1 MADPDRVHPECEL
14 SKAIGA
20 FQMALLAA
28 GAATGVAEAPV
39 APVAAGAGAPSPA
52 LHGAELEDENQH
64 GTAAA
69 AAALAEEDE
78 EDDVNDEVD
87 VDDEAAMDLWY
98 DEAVLEDEVEQH
110 TGGDGGGE
118 GGGEGGGDET
128 AIPTKE
134 RETPKKAEKDKK
146 AKKAKKAQEAQVQ
159 EIQEAYGQEASSM
172 IPPEARC
179 WFRKELE
186 ECKALKVVTIPADHN
201 CLFHA
206 LAYHLSP
213 LGHEVV
219 RKMVCD
225 ELALDPGQRYSEAF
239 APGEDNLNEDA
250 SFNAYVTRMR
260 QDSEWGGDHELNA
273 AASKFN
279 LKIHIHGQ
287 GPETVIE
294 HESTDGPA
302 KVVHVV
308 FYGDH
313 YDVALPITHE
323 LDTGAVDETAG
334 EQASG
339 AAEALSV
346 VAHQPHRTATLFH
359 RMGQV
364 ELWRH
369 HGEMDGED
377 ALAPGAYTF
386 EQQRWV
392 RIGPSPLCKGDGLF
406 ADRTF
411 KAKDLIIRYGGES
424 CTAEQVPASVHVFQA
439 RDGQCIDGAKSGI
452 AARINWS
459 KNPNAQL
466 RESGGVY
473 AKRCISVEEEITI
486 AYGSTYWKVHEKEP
500 VRAAEGA
507 PPPSPAEERRAG
519 AEAER
524 AEAGAKSAKDAEARK
539 RNLANPKVQPAN
551 PKVPWRETVKKRQEL
566 MEQLEPC
573 QQLLMHGVLH
583 EKANPT
589 VWSNFGTLTNGQ
601 LEIRQSKVKRII
613 EDNVL
618 GRGLFARREYAVDE
632 IITVY
637 GGELITQEEAKR
649 RTDACESRSRRY
661 LMRISDSDFLVDGW
675 QFASGISD
683 TPGPDGSF
691 LPMSEDA
698 TQWTQGCASMVNHDP
713 ANHNACLSFLALDA
727 RSEAM
732 RLYPRIPVLRALR
745 RISPG
750 DEILFNYGSSM
761 PFRTAEGTVSGKKR
775 SAAVTAKGVTPAA
788 PASSSTA
795 PAMQDIVQDL
805 LACLN
810 VPPDL
815 SSEQLVEL
823 QGLLKGGVEVCLE
836 EASSLVSAAKKAKKI
851 GEEPEAPLAQSS
863 SMAPL
868 AQSSSQHLLLPP
880 SQSPPSPPKMDKR
893 RDKQEEHD
901 ALLRSA
907 EAKLRI
913 FKCFDTACA
922 YPTWLESAYLSWPEI
937 TELAIRAG
945 VAHAPK
951 KSMVSVLR
959 GTDWIEALMEQIRR
973 PPG

>member
-1 MADPDRVHPECEL
+1 MHRIAPLIRYLPKLLQAIQDLAQLLQAIRTANSDRVDLEREL
-14 SKAIGA
+14 STAIGE

-28 GAATGVAEAPV
+28 GAVTGVA
-39 APVAAGAGAPSPA
+39 
-52 LHGAELEDENQH
+52 
-64 GTAAA
+64 AAA
-69 AAALAEEDE
+69 PAAAPAAPLSN
-78 EDDVNDEVD
+78 DD
-87 VDDEAAMDLWY
+87 AAATMAKRPPAD
-98 DEAVLEDEVEQH
+98 AVE
-110 TGGDGGGE
+110 TTIPRKGG
-118 GGGEGGGDET
+118 
-128 AIPTKE
+128 
-134 RETPKKAEKDKK
+134 ETPKKPKEPKK
-146 AKKAKKAQEAQVQ
+146 PKKPKKAQAARGE
-159 EIQEAYGQEASSM
+159 ELSSM

-179 WFRKELE
+179 LFRKELE
-186 ECKALKVVTIPADHN
+186 VLKALKVVKIPPDHN

-206 LAYHLSP
+206 LAYHLSH
-213 LGHEVV
+213 LGHEEV

-225 ELALDPGQRYSEAF
+225 ELALDPGQRYSQAF
-239 APGEDNLNEDA
+239 APGEDNLNEDV
-250 SFNAYVTRMR
+250 SFDDYVTRMR
-260 QDSEWGGDHELNA
+260 QDSEWGGDPELNA

-279 LKIHIHGQ
+279 LKIHIHGK
-287 GPETVIE
+287 GPDTVID

-302 KVVHVV
+302 KAVHLV

-313 YDVALPITHE
+313 YDVALPISS
-323 LDTGAVDETAG
+323 GAVDETAG

-346 VAHQPHRTATLFH
+346 VAHQPHRPPTLFQ

-369 HGEMDGED
+369 HSEMDGED

-392 RIGPSPLCKGDGLF
+392 RIGPSQLCNGDGLF

-411 KAKDLIIRYGGES
+411 EAKDLIIRYGGEA
-424 CTAEQVPASVHVFQA
+424 CTAEQVPASAHVFQA

-473 AKRCISVEEEITI
+473 AKRFISVEEEITI
-486 AYGSTYWKVHEKEP
+486 AYGGKYWKVHEKEP

-524 AEAGAKSAKDAEARK
+524 AKAGAKSAKDVEARK

-551 PKVPWRETVKKRQEL
+551 PKVPWRETVEKRQEL

-613 EDNVL
+613 GDNVL

-637 GGELITQEEAKR
+637 GGQLITQEEAKLR
-649 RTDACESRSRRY
+649 KEAWESQSRRY

-683 TPGPDGSF
+683 TPNGPDGSF
-691 LPMSEDA
+691 LPMSEEG
-698 TQWTQGCASMVNHDP
+698 TQWRQGCASMVNHDT
-713 ANHNACLSFLALDA
+713 ANPNAYLSFLDLDG

-732 RLYPRIPVLRALR
+732 RLYPRIPVLRAHR
-745 RISPG
+745 CISPG
-750 DEILFNYGSSM
+750 EEILFNYGSFV
-761 PFRTAEGTVSGKKR
+761 PFRSPEGTVSGKKR
-775 SAAVTAKGVTPAA
+775 SAAVTAKGGTPAA
-788 PASSSTA
+788 PPSSSSTA
-795 PAMQDIVQDL
+795 PAMQDIVQDM

-815 SSEQLVEL
+815 SSEQLAEL
-823 QGLLKGGVEVCLE
+823 QMLLKGGVEVCLE
-836 EASSLVSAAKKAKKI
+836 EASSLEYMTKKAKKI
-851 GEEPEAPLAQSS
+851 G
-863 SMAPL
+863 
-868 AQSSSQHLLLPP
+868 
-880 SQSPPSPPKMDKR
+880 
-893 RDKQEEHD
+893 
-901 ALLRSA
+901 
-907 EAKLRI
+907 
-913 FKCFDTACA
+913 
-922 YPTWLESAYLSWPEI
+922 
-937 TELAIRAG
+937 
-945 VAHAPK
+945 
-951 KSMVSVLR
+951 
-959 GTDWIEALMEQIRR
+959 
-973 PPG
+973 